1 MYFSALYL
9 RTQKEQQY
17 DMLLSRKRLCS
28 FSHPF
33 SAYPIKLEFMIQN
46 METGRFLNMMFQI
59 IEKIRVKR
67 DHLAA
72 SSANEM
78 VVIVLRFPL
87 KKMSEL
93 IAHAS
98 VVKTDPVHKLHVP
111 QQLQRSVNCSQSDLR
126 IAVPASSPV
135 PSAFS
140 SPAVSISIVN
150 IR

>member
-17 DMLLSRKRLCS
+17 DMLLSRKRLFS
-28 FSHPF
+28 FSHAF

-98 VVKTDPVHKLHVP
+98 VVKTDPVHCMSHSSC
-111 QQLQRSVNCSQSDLR
+111 SVL
-126 IAVPASSPV
+126 
-135 PSAFS
+135 
-140 SPAVSISIVN
+140 
-150 IR
+150 

>member
-17 DMLLSRKRLCS
+17 DMLLSRKRLFS
-28 FSHPF
+28 FSHAF

-87 KKMSEL
+87 KKMSERTHPSSKL
-93 IAHAS
+93 ILSTSCMSHSSCS
-98 VVKTDPVHKLHVP
+98 VL
-111 QQLQRSVNCSQSDLR
+111 
-126 IAVPASSPV
+126 
-135 PSAFS
+135 
-140 SPAVSISIVN
+140 
-150 IR
+150 